1 LLIVTN
7 GIDNKL
13 PESKRLE
20 ALLSKVTWLSK
31 QQFSNEIGKFSL
43 TAPQFSVLR
52 CLHETENAQT
62 MSQLTQECM
71 AVMPTMTGIIDRLA
85 ARGLVE
91 RQRDVDDRR
100 SLIISIT
107 SSGRKLIED
116 VTRHR
121 SEQVNKF
128 LITLSNEECISM
140 IDLLQR
146 YLDQLLESID
156 IDKEL
161 NEKE

>member
-1 LLIVTN
+1 MKN
-7 GIDNKL
+7 GVDNTL
-13 PESKRLE
+13 HETERLE
-20 ALLSKVTWLSK
+20 ALLSKVTWFSK
-31 QQFSNEIGKFSL
+31 RQFSIEIGKFSL

-52 CLHETENAQT
+52 CLHESENAQT

-71 AVMPTMTGIIDRLA
+71 AVMPTMTGIINRLA
-85 ARGLVE
+85 VRGLVE
-91 RQRDVDDRR
+91 RQRDADDRR

-116 VTRHR
+116 VTRR
-121 SEQVNKF
+121 RREQVNKF
-128 LITLSNEECISM
+128 LNTLSNEERISM